1 VIGKKAAENLKGKM
15 DYDAQ
20 LKVQTYLDGEL
31 PAPEAREV
39 ANFLAR
45 DKEAVALLAE
55 LRNTRQAMV
64 GTEIGVTLPESREFF
79 WSKIQRDILVQEK
92 AQPAR
97 RPVSFFTGW
106 KRFLVP
112 LGAVSALCLAALI
125 TLSGSRVSMIET
137 AVADPN
143 AFTYHDFSTDTTL
156 VWFSYPAE
164 DDHAVP
170 ATTIQ

>member
-1 VIGKKAAENLKGKM
+1 M

-31 PAPEAREV
+31 PASEARDV

-45 DKEAVALLAE
+45 DQEAVALLAE
-55 LRNTRQAMV
+55 LRNTRQALV

-79 WSKIQRDILVQEK
+79 WSKIQRDILSQERG
-92 AQPAR
+92 QPAK

-106 KRFLVP
+106 RRFLIP

-125 TLSGSRVSMIET
+125 TLSGGSGVSLVET

-164 DDHAVP
+164 DDHAAP